1 VAVRF
6 REWENL
12 QGQESSG
19 ETSFILQTYLAL
31 LARLI
36 ARQFVAPRRAIANS
50 KELFEVINVDYF
62 SRRGIGNFGEGDIF
76 SWLPLESRW
85 ELSLDDLVLETL
97 RGLTDALASHDFT
110 GATPGILDSLYRP
123 TPPRWLA
130 EYVVEEELGLP
141 GDGLSLLDPSCGTGT
156 FLCAAIGAM
165 TRTLAEQGGD
175 PIDVL
180 FMAPEKFKGMDR
192 DPLSVTL
199 ARLNYL
205 LAFGDLVQQEHPP
218 FLLPM
223 YLADADSIP
232 KSGSTDPIDPGVTL
246 STTAGDFPLPGPFIE
261 NPLMLDWVPGRL
273 TNYMDGAQ
281 LRLHVQS
288 EDLAVQEVLNAYYNY
303 LTAAKPRTPVPDAL
317 TPQQADTFLE
327 TARIVVQLHIRGEG
341 TLWLNMVQNL
351 AAPAIFSHARFG
363 RLGGQGSATLLET
376 SSASYLRPSGRAAM
390 VTSGDE
396 AASAVVTGFE
406 RTVRLDVEG
415 GSISHGSSW
424 SDAKSGVRLTEES

>member
-1 VAVRF
+1 
-6 REWENL
+6 
-12 QGQESSG
+12 
-19 ETSFILQTYLAL
+19 
-31 LARLI
+31 
-36 ARQFVAPRRAIANS
+36 
-50 KELFEVINVDYF
+50 
-62 SRRGIGNFGEGDIF
+62 
-76 SWLPLESRW
+76 
-85 ELSLDDLVLETL
+85 
-97 RGLTDALASHDFT
+97 
-110 GATPGILDSLYRP
+110 
-123 TPPRWLA
+123 
-130 EYVVEEELGLP
+130 
-141 GDGLSLLDPSCGTGT
+141 
-156 FLCAAIGAM
+156 
-165 TRTLAEQGGD
+165 
-175 PIDVL
+175 
-180 FMAPEKFKGMDR
+180 
-192 DPLSVTL
+192 
-199 ARLNYL
+199 
-205 LAFGDLVQQEHPP
+205 
-218 FLLPM
+218 M